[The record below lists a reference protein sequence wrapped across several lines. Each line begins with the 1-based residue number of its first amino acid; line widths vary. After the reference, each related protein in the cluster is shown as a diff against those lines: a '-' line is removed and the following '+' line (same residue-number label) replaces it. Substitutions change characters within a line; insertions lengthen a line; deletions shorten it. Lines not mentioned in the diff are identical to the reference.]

1 MSYIRLIRP
10 ERTLLVAASVWIGTA
25 VAGAPFLPEMNPIFA
40 IVSAFL
46 IAAAGF
52 SANDYF
58 DAESDRLNKPKRP
71 IAAGKTR
78 KGAAAGVA
86 GALFAA
92 GMVLAY
98 LISFDA
104 LAIAAVAT
112 GLLIAYS
119 VALKNTVLIG
129 NIVTGGL
136 TGMAFFFGG
145 VVAGNHIAALPVALF
160 VLLSYTGKEIY
171 KSIDNS
177 LADKRYDEKSTAM
190 RLGVTN
196 SRIIANIFLI
206 VAVIFSFVPY
216 FLGMLGMTYLFFILM
231 ADIILLLSAVIPV
244 KYSSKLVAAGIVVG
258 VAAFLVG
265 VAA

>member
-86 GALFAA
+86 GALFSA

-104 LAIAAVAT
+104 LAIAAGAT
-112 GLLIAYS
+112 GLLISHS
-119 VALKNTVLIG
+119 VAPKN
-129 NIVTGGL
+129 N
-136 TGMAFFFGG
+136 A
-145 VVAGNHIAALPVALF
+145 
-160 VLLSYTGKEIY
+160 
-171 KSIDNS
+171 
-177 LADKRYDEKSTAM
+177 
-190 RLGVTN
+190 
-196 SRIIANIFLI
+196 
-206 VAVIFSFVPY
+206 
-216 FLGMLGMTYLFFILM
+216 
-231 ADIILLLSAVIPV
+231 
-244 KYSSKLVAAGIVVG
+244 
-258 VAAFLVG
+258 
-265 VAA
+265 